1 MGIFVP
7 DDPRNWIPGMAII
20 EVQDL
25 SYTYPTT
32 KRPAL
37 NGITL
42 QVEKGEFVAIV
53 GPNEAGKSTLCYAL
67 SGFIPHFFRGTL
79 EGSVHVAEINTQE
92 SSLADLVLKV
102 GLVFQNPFNQ
112 MSGSKFTLFE
122 EIAFGLE
129 NIGIPREEMILR
141 VEKVMAQTG
150 ISDLAERSPYSLS
163 GGQQQRVAIASIL
176 VMEPEV
182 LVLDEP
188 TSQLDPIGS
197 QEVFHVIKGMS
208 KRGIT
213 VVMVEHKIEW
223 VAEFADRVIA
233 LHEGKISL
241 EGSPHHVLT
250 SPTMIEI
257 GAGGSRYTVVA
268 RQASRD
274 KIWPDEIP
282 LPVTLH
288 DAVDG
293 FTKGLHVH

>member
-1 MGIFVP
+1 
-7 DDPRNWIPGMAII
+7 MAII
-20 EVQDL
+20 AVQNL
-25 SYTYPTT
+25 TYIYPTT
-32 KRPAL
+32 KTPAL
-37 NGITL
+37 NDITF
-42 QVEKGEFVAIV
+42 QVDRGEFLAIV
-53 GPNEAGKSTLCYAL
+53 GPNEAGKSSLCYAL

-79 EGSVHVAEINTQE
+79 EGSVHIAEMNTQE
-92 SSLADLVLKV
+92 SKLADLVMKV

-112 MSGSKFTLFE
+112 MSGSKFTVFE

-129 NIGIPREEMILR
+129 NIGTPREKMIKR

-150 ISDLAERSPYSLS
+150 IRDLAERSPYSLS

-208 KRGIT
+208 KRGLT

-233 LHEGKISL
+233 LHEGKVIL
-241 EGSPHHVLT
+241 EGSPQHVLT
-250 SPTMIEI
+250 SPTLEEI
-257 GAGGSRYTVVA
+257 GAGGSRYTRAA
-268 RQASRD
+268 RRAVQE
-274 KIWPDEIP
+274 KIWPGEVP
-282 LPVTLH
+282 LPITL
-288 DAVDG
+288 DAALTG
-293 FTKGLHVH
+293 FTKGLDAH